1 MTRPRPASSVSLRL
15 RSVGGRV
22 YLTIRTNYRVFTP
35 TLSLGTI
42 EIFDGGGRGVSVR
55 MSGCPFKHPA
65 VSKLL
70 AAALISVVGG
80 VFRAATTQ
88 YRSFS
93 RFIRLQTLSRIAQT
107 A

>member
-1 MTRPRPASSVSLRL
+1 M
-15 RSVGGRV
+15 
-22 YLTIRTNYRVFTP
+22 
-35 TLSLGTI
+35 
-42 EIFDGGGRGVSVR
+42 R

-70 AAALISVVGG
+70 ISAAAALLGG

-93 RFIRLQTLSRIAQT
+93 RLIRLRTLSRITRT